1 MSDKV
6 AIITFV
12 EHQNPVDRGRMAHVL
27 NLASELKAAGTEFE
41 LVFAGKSVE
50 WLPQLLNEDRESQHP
65 FVRNYADHF
74 DAVRE
79 HVVACNFCCKRFDT
93 HAEVG
98 AAGIPIRGA
107 GNKHMPLA
115 GYVTEGWRVITI

>member
-1 MSDKV
+1 MSKV

-50 WLPQLLNEDRESQHP
+50 WLPQLLNADRASEHP
-65 FVRNYADHF
+65 FVRNYGDHF

-79 HVVACNFCCKRFDT
+79 HVVACNFCCKRFKT
-93 HAEVG
+93 HEAVG
-98 AAGIPIRGA
+98 AAGVPIIGE
-107 GNKHMPLA
+107 GSKHMSL
-115 GYVTEGWRVITI
+115 GRYVAEGWQVITI